1 MRQEKKN
8 RKRNAIIFH
17 MIENE
22 SDRHLFFV
30 DVVEK
35 IIETNDNIHQLWT
48 ECDHRKKG
56 VKTNGQVILVEIEI
70 GCEHTEKK
78 WGINPSEEWEK
89 YGKEILLHN
98 FGKYDKRANTQA
110 HTYWHRT
117 EERIA
122 RTIFTLYW
130 LSDALNIYDSIRAKE
145 EKKKA
150 KSRSSVCFFFSFAIT
165 MERCALYDTKICVST
180 AWTEDIQ
187 TTAMVVEVKLM
198 SSKKRPTI

>member
-1 MRQEKKN
+1 MTTEKKGS
-8 RKRNAIIFH
+8 KPTDKSFWSKSK
-17 MIENE
+17 
-22 SDRHLFFV
+22 SDASIQ
-30 DVVEK
+30 K
-35 IIETNDNIHQLWT
+35 
-48 ECDHRKKG
+48 
-56 VKTNGQVILVEIEI
+56 
-70 GCEHTEKK
+70 KK

-98 FGKYDKRANTQA
+98 FGKYDKRANTQT

-150 KSRSSVCFFFSFAIT
+150 KSRSSVCFFFFFRHYDGT
-165 MERCALYDTKICVST
+165 MCAL
-180 AWTEDIQ
+180 WHEDMRFHRMNWRHSNNGNGCRSETDEQ
-187 TTAMVVEVKLM
+187 Q
-198 SSKKRPTI
+198 KKDRRFKWSFS